1 MNRRVLALILLCGAL
16 ALPAL
21 PVHADATD
29 DLFEAVKNGTA
40 SEVKAALA
48 AGADPGARARAGMT
62 PLHFAA
68 AKKNPNPSVTKA
80 LIEAGADPDARL
92 DNGVGWPGGMSTPL
106 HIAAI
111 FNPSV
116 ITALIEGGANPDAR
130 NEDGDTPL
138 HFAAKNPNP
147 SVITAVITALIEG
160 GADPAARNEDS
171 DTPLHI
177 AAAWRDAN
185 PSVITALIEGG
196 ANPDARDEDGDTPL
210 HRVAAR
216 IEDRAFLARSGVTV
230 DDLSVFG
237 DSVFGDTGDDLSV
250 ILALLRAG
258 ADPGARNERGMT
270 PFDYVKDNEALKG
283 TGVYRLLNPAA
294 GAGAAAWAPAW
305 AVRGPWARDRPG
317 PCAKKRGASAWRR
330 SPACMASSWRRS
342 SASRCWSRMP
352 ARSLLAR
359 AMVRTPC
366 HMPTATTEAA
376 MAETTEAAALM
387 TAGSIM
393 AGAVRSS

>member
-1 MNRRVLALILLCGAL
+1 MATGHCGRAVADAGEGVEIARRPIEQRNPAMNRRVLALILLCGAL

-80 LIEAGADPDARL
+80 LIE
-92 DNGVGWPGGMSTPL
+92 
-106 HIAAI
+106 
-111 FNPSV
+111 
-116 ITALIEGGANPDAR
+116 
-130 NEDGDTPL
+130 
-138 HFAAKNPNP
+138 
-147 SVITAVITALIEG
+147 
-160 GADPAARNEDS
+160 
-171 DTPLHI
+171 
-177 AAAWRDAN
+177 
-185 PSVITALIEGG
+185 
-196 ANPDARDEDGDTPL
+196 
-210 HRVAAR
+210 
-216 IEDRAFLARSGVTV
+216 
-230 DDLSVFG
+230 
-237 DSVFGDTGDDLSV
+237 
-250 ILALLRAG
+250 AG

-352 ARSLLAR
+352 ARSLLAWTM
-359 AMVRTPC
+359 ARTPC
-366 HMPTATTEAA
+366 HMPTAATEAA